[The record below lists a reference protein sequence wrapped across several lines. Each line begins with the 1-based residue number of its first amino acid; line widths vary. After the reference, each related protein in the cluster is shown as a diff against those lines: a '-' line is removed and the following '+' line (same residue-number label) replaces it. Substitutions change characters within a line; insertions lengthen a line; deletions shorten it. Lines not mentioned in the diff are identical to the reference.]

1 MRRGIILLA
10 LHVLALCSQL
20 GVALSTLNHQRPM
33 IPTSRGSESNS
44 QHRPSKQ
51 HTTLDSEETITSQC
65 HFIQQT
71 TISRRKWLSSLSV
84 GTILLSQQQ
93 VANAAPPL
101 TAEVADN
108 FQARLERSLRPKPAK
123 VLRPRMNLDFA
134 VLLMRSSYNAVDQID
149 IVAMVRFMYTYGIHS
164 FISLLHHIIPNYFL
178 CVTGTISTR
187 FLSNTSS

>member
-1 MRRGIILLA
+1 MRRGIILLV
-10 LHVLALCSQL
+10 LHVLALCSEL

-51 HTTLDSEETITSQC
+51 HTTLDDSEETITNSKC
-65 HFIQQT
+65 HFIQQQT
-71 TISRRKWLSSLSV
+71 SISRRKWLSSLSV

-149 IVAMVRFMYTYGIHS
+149 IVAMVRFMYTYTFFHAFHYYIILCIPIWLSVFYRNNFNEIS
-164 FISLLHHIIPNYFL
+164 F
-178 CVTGTISTR
+178 
-187 FLSNTSS
+187 

>member
-93 VANAAPPL
+93 VASAAPPL